1 MSGNSIDI
9 VISIILIYGIIKGF
23 YRGLFLEISS
33 LIGLILGLYCAINF
47 NPIISKYL
55 KEFISIQE
63 NYISIISFIITLI
76 IVVILLNLIAKSL
89 TKLAN
94 AVALGLVNK
103 IAGAL
108 FGLMKYFIIC
118 MVFVLVFDK
127 INSTVK
133 IVDELTILSS
143 IFYPYIRYINQ
154 ELFPV
159 FFT

>member
-133 IVDELTILSS
+133 VVDELTILNSV
-143 IFYPYIRYINQ
+143 FYPYIRYINQ
-154 ELFPV
+154 ELFPL

>member
-9 VISIILIYGIIKGF
+9 VISIILIYGIIRGF

-55 KEFISIQE
+55 KEFVSIEE
-63 NYISIISFIITLI
+63 NYITIISFIITLI
-76 IVVILLNLIAKSL
+76 IVIVLLNLIAKSL

-94 AVALGLVNK
+94 AIALGLVNK
-103 IAGAL
+103 IAGAF
-108 FGLMKYFIIC
+108 FGLIKYFIIC

-133 IVDELTILSS
+133 IVDELTILNSV
-143 IFYPYIRYINQ
+143 FYPYIRYINQ
-154 ELFPV
+154 ELFPL

>member
-9 VISIILIYGIIKGF
+9 VISLILIYGVIRGF
-23 YRGLFLEISS
+23 YKGLFLEIAS
-33 LIGLILGLYCAINF
+33 LIKLILGLYCAINF
-47 NPIISKYL
+47 NSIISKYL
-55 KEFISIQE
+55 KEFISIEE

-118 MVFVLVFDK
+118 MIFVLIFDK

>member
-9 VISIILIYGIIKGF
+9 VISLILIYGIIRGF
-23 YRGLFLEISS
+23 YKGLFLEIAS
-33 LIGLILGLYCAINF
+33 LIKLILGLYCAINF

-55 KEFISIQE
+55 KEFISIEE

-143 IFYPYIRYINQ
+143 IFYPYIRFINQ
-154 ELFPV
+154 ELFPI